1 MASKTTRLVTVVAL
15 VAVVVVLVCVWPDNA
30 SRDGAVVGNPPRDMR
45 RGAPSDSWDGTRVPP
60 SLAPAASD
68 TTSAIRSTPSAVEAR
83 RPSTQAPVRLEVH
96 APSDVRVGD
105 VFQARLE
112 IEANDAVRDLM
123 VSIGYENSRLSLVG
137 WSDGEFVRQPGVPS
151 DFGIDEPSDGNIEVI
166 FRARNGSWANGAGTL
181 VVFEF
186 EAIRPGTSGITLRNV
201 TVVGATAT
209 ARATDGVPDAGV
221 ANLQTALLRAA
232 SITVH

>member
-1 MASKTTRLVTVVAL
+1 MVSKTIGRVAL
-15 VAVVVVLVCVWPDNA
+15 VALVAGAVVLVRVWPDNA
-30 SRDGAVVGNPPRDMR
+30 SRDEPVVGSP
-45 RGAPSDSWDGTRVPP
+45 
-60 SLAPAASD
+60 LSD
-68 TTSAIRSTPSAVEAR
+68 TTSAVRSTPSVIEAP
-83 RPSTQAPVRLEVH
+83 RPSTQAPMRLEVH

-137 WSDGEFVRQPGVPS
+137 RSDGEFVRQPGVPS

-166 FRARNGSWANGAGTL
+166 FRARQGSSVRGAGTL
-181 VVFEF
+181 VVLEF
-186 EAIRPGTSGITLRNV
+186 EAIRPGTSCITLRNV
-201 TVVGATAT
+201 TVVDATGT
-209 ARATDGVPDAGV
+209 VRATDGAPDAGV
-221 ANLQTALLRAA
+221 ANSQTALLRAA